1 MVYQLKSQYSTGFF
15 LFLRVFVLNA
25 LIFQLFEQFAIIRL
39 IR

>member
-1 MVYQLKSQYSTGFF
+1 MVYQGNSLYSAGFF
-15 LFLRVFVLNA
+15 LFLRVFVLNT